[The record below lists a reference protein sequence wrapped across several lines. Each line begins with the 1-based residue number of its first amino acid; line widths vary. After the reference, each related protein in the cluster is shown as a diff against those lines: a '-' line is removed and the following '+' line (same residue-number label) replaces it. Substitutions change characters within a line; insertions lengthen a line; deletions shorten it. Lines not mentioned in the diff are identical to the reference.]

1 MSSPISLAALG
12 PVMKRIMVD
21 TVQIFRPGPEV
32 LDPDTGV
39 YRLFHGSGGC
49 RR

>member
-12 PVMKRIMVD
+12 PVMKRI
-21 TVQIFRPGPEV
+21 IPEV